1 MGTRGLVG
9 FRVDEMDFLSYQQFD
24 SYPSGVG
31 QQVLDELKG
40 LLSEFQV
47 AEMRERVRGIRLV
60 KSDGEPTE
68 EEQQKYMET
77 WENVSTGKDWY
88 SFLRECQGHIR
99 KWYDL
104 GLMMDSQTFIRDS
117 LFCEWAYIVN
127 LDTMKLEVY
136 KGFQT
141 TPGKGR
147 YKGRKSK
154 NWKPRYEGES
164 FYYPCSLIAEF
175 DFTDLPEKMDDA
187 LLPTLK
193 VLYPDQY
200 NEEEAFL

>member
-9 FRVDEMDFLSYQQFD
+9 FRVDDTDFLSYQQFD

-31 QQVLDELKG
+31 QQVIDELKG
-40 LLSEFQV
+40 LLTDFQV
-47 AEMRERVRGIRLV
+47 AELKDRVRSIRLV
-60 KSDGEPTE
+60 KEYDEPTE

-104 GLMMDSQTFIRDS
+104 GVMVDSQKFIRDS

-127 LDTMKLEVY
+127 LDTLKLEVY

-141 TPGKGR
+141 KPNKGR
-147 YKGRKSK
+147 YKARKSK
-154 NWKPRYEGES
+154 KWVPKYEGEN

-175 DFTDLPEKMDDA
+175 DFNDLPEKMDEA
-187 LLPTLK
+187 LEPILRVTNP
-193 VLYPDQY
+193 
-200 NEEEAFL
+200 EEYEE